1 MQLWS
6 LRVPISPLFAHL
18 TFSPPF
24 SPVRCDMTQHA
35 VPLPLLPHPAV
46 RQRQQE
52 DVAIQQRLNAGLP
65 SSEDSRAVSSSSS
78 SSSSCSNRA
87 VHGQD
92 GVGNHRAAE
101 GREATPWERIVE
113 TKVPPHFTTTGSRRL
128 VHPAPL
134 HIGHQPSNEPALPP
148 HRHDD
153 DCEAVREKD
162 GGAGQPCTEDC
173 STANDGKSQA
183 RKSTEGWIPA
193 HEVYNDM
200 EEVSS
205 RQRHATDLH
214 FESRFESGNLASAVR
229 LSALEYNL
237 YLRPDKGSGGCQWYY
252 FMVSKMKKE
261 CSYKFNIMHF
271 YKEKSMYHHGMRP
284 LLWSQKDS
292 QSHEQLGWRRAGV
305 HCYRPFSFYR
315 SSSGLCL

>member
-1 MQLWS
+1 M
-6 LRVPISPLFAHL
+6 
-18 TFSPPF
+18 TFVCPS
-24 SPVRCDMTQHA
+24 
-35 VPLPLLPHPAV
+35 PAV

-52 DVAIQQRLNAGLP
+52 DVAAQQRLNAGLP
-65 SSEDSRAVSSSSS
+65 SSEDGRAVPSSSSS
-78 SSSSCSNRA
+78 SSSSCIRA
-87 VHGQD
+87 VHGQ
-92 GVGNHRAAE
+92 GGGGNHRAAE
-101 GREATPWERIVE
+101 GRETTPWERSVE

-134 HIGHQPSNEPALPP
+134 HIGHQPPNEPALPL

-153 DCEAVREKD
+153 WEAVREKD
-162 GGAGQPCTEDC
+162 GGAGQPCAGDG

-200 EEVSS
+200 EEVPS

-229 LSALEYNL
+229 LSALEYSL

-252 FMVSKMKKE
+252 FMVSNMKQE
-261 CSYKFNIMHF
+261 CTYKFNIMHF
-271 YKEKSMYHHGMRP
+271 YKEKSLYHHGMRP

-305 HCYRPFSFYR
+305 HCHRLFSFYR
-315 SSSGLCL
+315 SSSVLWLSDVFRRWAVAVVRSAKNVVTTADRECGRLANQVL